1 MRIMNALGML
11 ASPRYIARIALLI
24 SLTGVAMLVSTLPSP
39 ALARAATAREMLARL
54 NAQRSANGI
63 PAGITENAAWSADCA
78 SHDHYMALNH
88 VLTHDERAGNPGYTA
103 GGAFAGKN
111 AVLSESAD
119 WDSGN
124 PYEYAPL
131 HLDQLLAPRLLRLG
145 SADAEGF
152 SCTTTFPGWTRAAPR
167 EPTVHTYPGDGAS
180 IYASEVAHELP
191 WTPGD
196 LVGLGQPSRTGP
208 ALIVLA
214 DAPAQTPIDNSAT
227 LTAASV
233 TGPTGAVE
241 VRTVDGTTAL
251 PQGGSFA
258 TLAPYI
264 APGGFIIPVR
274 PLIPNTTYRAHVVVS
289 FAGAQIVHDW
299 SFTTRGNDPHSQLV
313 ARRGRLWFSSSS
325 TQPIRV
331 SFTDNGGASG
341 RALTIRPGHS
351 VWLKLAPGSWRA
363 CGRQAAGGGFDSY
376 TQCLAVSVIGV
387 PALRLGKPQTTA
399 STVGFA
405 LRFGTVLRG
414 RQARLTITSLA
425 LQCRQNGCS
434 AVSGASTVRRITLRA
449 GTLTLPLPDRG
460 RGYEIELR
468 TSAFQARGTPW
479 ASARASGVFLRR

>member
-11 ASPRYIARIALLI
+11 GPPRYIARIALLI
-24 SLTGVAMLVSTLPSP
+24 SLTAVAMLALTLLSE
-39 ALARAATAREMLARL
+39 ARAHAATARQTLALL

-63 PAGITENAAWSADCA
+63 PAGITEDAAWSADCA

-88 VLTHDERAGNPGYTA
+88 ALTHDERAGNPGYTA

-111 AVLSESAD
+111 SVLSQSAD

-152 SCTTTFPGWTRAAPR
+152 SCTTTFPGWTRADPH
-167 EPTVHTYPGDGAS
+167 EPTVYTYPGDGAT

-196 LVGLGQPSRTGP
+196 LVGLSQPSRTGP

-214 DAPAQTPIDNSAT
+214 DAPAQTPIGNSAT
-227 LTAASV
+227 LTAASL
-233 TGPTGAVE
+233 TGPTGAVQ

-274 PLIPNTTYRAHVVVS
+274 PLIPNTTYRAHVIVS
-289 FAGAQIVHDW
+289 FAGARIVHDW
-299 SFTTRGNDPHSQLV
+299 SFTTRNNDPHSQLV

-331 SFTDNGGASG
+331 TFTGKGGASD
-341 RALTIRPGHS
+341 RAVTIRPGHS
-351 VWLKLAPGSWRA
+351 VRLKLAPGSWRA
-363 CGRQAAGGGFDSY
+363 CGRQAVGGGFDGY
-376 TQCLAVSVIGV
+376 AKCLTVSVIGV
-387 PALRLGKPQTTA
+387 PALRLGQPRMTT
-399 STVGFA
+399 STVGFK
-405 LRFGTVLRG
+405 LSFGSVLRG
-414 RQARLTITSLA
+414 RRARLTITSLA
-425 LQCRQNGCS
+425 LQCGQKGCS
-434 AVSGASTVRRITLRA
+434 AVSGASTMRRITLRA
-449 GTLTLPLPDRG
+449 ETLTLPLPDRG

-468 TSAFQARGTPW
+468 TNAFQVRGTPW
-479 ASARASGVFLRR
+479 ASARASAVFLRR